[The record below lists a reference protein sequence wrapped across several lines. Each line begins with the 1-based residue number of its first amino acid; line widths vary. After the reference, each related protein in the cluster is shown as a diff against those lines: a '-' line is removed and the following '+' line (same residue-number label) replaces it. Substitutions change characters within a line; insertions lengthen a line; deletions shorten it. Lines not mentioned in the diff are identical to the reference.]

1 MAIAF
6 NMTVATE
13 EEPHH
18 TRTWLV
24 MRETAL
30 LGSVLLALLIL
41 YSGRDVLPF

>member
-24 MRETAL
+24 MKEGAF
-30 LGSVLLALLIL
+30 LGTVLLALLIL
-41 YSGRDVLPF
+41 YGGRDVLPF